1 MYNVQITIDRI
12 SQLIYT
18 SNGKKTKTALNAF
31 CDIDKSTINNSA
43 KSKYGLGAKIL
54 NDIADYLSCSVDYL
68 LGRTDSVQ
76 YADVNGLSDNE
87 LYILQLYRKL
97 NPFQIERIIGR
108 MEQAIEDNEQAKKE
122 T

>member
-1 MYNVQITIDRI
+1 MYDVQITIERI
-12 SQLIYT
+12 NQLLCGN
-18 SNGKKTKTALNAF
+18 SENKTKTALNAF
-31 CDIDKSTINNSA
+31 CGIDKSTINNSA

-54 NDIADYLSCSVDYL
+54 NDIADYLCCSVDYL

-97 NPFQIERIIGR
+97 NPFQIERITGR
-108 MEQAIEDNEQAKKE
+108 MEQAVEDNEQAKKE
-122 T
+122 A